1 MVERIGA
8 SFEDVSVVENY
19 IYRPPYPAGLY
30 NKLLSIASHHGCLLD
45 LGCGP
50 GKIGRPLSRH
60 FKNVV
65 AIDPSQAMI
74 DLAHTMEDGQ
84 AANIE
89 WIVGLAEDYEGSGKS
104 FDLIVA
110 AASIHWMEHHL
121 LFPRLKS
128 FSSAAHKI
136 AIVSGDT
143 PFSPPWA
150 ADWQVFLAKWVPLA
164 TGKEFD
170 HDRKQEVQSEYRSY
184 LNVEGT
190 ELFISKPITQS
201 VSDFIRCQHSRDTFA
216 PSRLGEQLQR
226 FDAELR
232 EILTPHAE
240 EMMLQFPVGSEVVW
254 GTIK

>member
-1 MVERIGA
+1 MVERSGA

-19 IYRPPYPAGLY
+19 IYRPPYPASVY
-30 NKLLSIASHHGCLLD
+30 SKLRSIAPQHNCLLD

-50 GKIGRPLSRH
+50 GKISRPLSLH
-60 FKNVV
+60 FRNVI

-74 DLAHTMEDGQ
+74 NLAHTMEDGR

-89 WIVGLAEDYEGSGKS
+89 WIVGLAEDYENSGNC

-110 AASIHWMEHHL
+110 AAIIHWMDHNR

-128 FSSAAHKI
+128 LASTNYKI

-143 PFSPPWA
+143 PFKPAWT
-150 ADWQVFLAKWVPLA
+150 ADWELFFAKWVPLA

-170 HDRKQEVQSEYRSY
+170 HDRKQEIRSEYQSY
-184 LNVEGT
+184 LHVEGA
-190 ELFISKPITQS
+190 EFFISDPITQS
-201 VSDFIRCQHSRDTFA
+201 VSDVIRCQHSRDTFA
-216 PSRLGEQLQR
+216 PSRLGDQLLQ
-226 FDAELR
+226 FDAELK
-232 EILTPHAE
+232 EIPMPYADGL
-240 EMMLQFPVGSEVVW
+240 MLQFSVGSQVVW

>member
-19 IYRPPYPAGLY
+19 IYRPPYPSKLY
-30 NKLLSIASHHGCLLD
+30 DKLLCISPHHNCLLD

-50 GKIGRPLSRH
+50 GKISRPLSQH
-60 FKNVV
+60 FKDVV

-74 DLAHTMEDGQ
+74 DLAHTMEDGR

-89 WIVGLAEDYEGSGKS
+89 WIVGLAEDYEGSGNS

-110 AASIHWMEHHL
+110 AASIHWMEHNR

-128 FSSAAHKI
+128 FASATHKI

-143 PFSPPWA
+143 PFRPAWT
-150 ADWQVFLAKWVPLA
+150 ADWKLFLAKWVPLA
-164 TGKEFD
+164 TGEEFD
-170 HDRKQEVQSEYRSY
+170 HDRKQEVRSEYQSY
-184 LNVEGT
+184 LNVEST
-190 ELFISKPITQS
+190 EFFISEPITQS

-216 PSRLGEQLQR
+216 PSRLGDQLQR

-232 EILTPHAE
+232 EILKPHADE
-240 EMMLQFPVGSEVVW
+240 LMLEFSIGSEVVW